1 MKQLPPPNEHIIAT
15 ENREG
20 DLDMLIP
27 MDKIIGQC
35 KTMTESEWQGIV
47 EKGKNV
53 YKDYQT
59 QMTSPDTDFGGMGYK
74 TATESAKS
82 LIQSL
87 GLNWELTILIIIK

>member
-1 MKQLPPPNEHIIAT
+1 MKQLPKPNEHIIAT
-15 ENREG
+15 ENRYD

-35 KTMTESEWQGIV
+35 NSMTESEWQEIV

-74 TATESAKS
+74 TATESGRS
-82 LIQSL
+82 LIASL
-87 GLNWELTILIIIK
+87 GLDFDKSILIIKK